1 MAKNSYVHAR
11 VDRQLKAKADKVL
24 VRLGLSTSDLINIL
38 LHQVVLTKGV
48 PFDVRIPNAET
59 VAAMRDL
66 DAGKGGRYRG
76 PTSGALD
83 AMLKSVK

>member
-1 MAKNSYVHAR
+1 MPKNSYVHAR

-24 VRLGLSTSDLINIL
+24 SRLGLSTSELINIL

-48 PFDVRIPNAET
+48 PFDVRIPNADS
-59 VAAMRDL
+59 AATMRDL
-66 DAGKGGRYRG
+66 DAGKGERYNG
-76 PTSGALD
+76 PSAAALD

>member
-66 DAGKGGRYRG
+66 DAGKGERYRG